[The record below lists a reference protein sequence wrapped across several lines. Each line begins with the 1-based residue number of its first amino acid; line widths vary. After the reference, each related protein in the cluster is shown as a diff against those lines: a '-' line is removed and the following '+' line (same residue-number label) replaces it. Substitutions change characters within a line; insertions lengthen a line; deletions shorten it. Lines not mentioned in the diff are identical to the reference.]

1 MSLRTAITII
11 VLILLILG
19 VSKFLGY
26 LGDRHDPANSYL
38 GEMVHTTKKVRQMK
52 EDRSELIKKQEQTLL
67 DPE

>member
-1 MSLRTAITII
+1 MSLRAVIAII
-11 VLILLILG
+11 VLILLVFG

-26 LGDRHDPANSYL
+26 LGGKHDPSNSYL

-52 EDRSELIKKQEQTLL
+52 EDRLELIKKQEETLL

>member
-1 MSLRTAITII
+1 MSLRAVITII
-11 VLILLILG
+11 VLALLVFG

-26 LGDRHDPANSYL
+26 LGGKHDPSNSYL

-52 EDRSELIKKQEQTLL
+52 VDRSELIKKQEETLL